1 MPRMQPSA
9 RPASL
14 RSSFF
19 FRIWPFRIHQT
30 SKGRRLQVKWQLLIG
45 WAAATSLI
53 GWLGVASG
61 AYLFIKYQVGFAQV
75 QFAQVALLPLKLE
88 DYKRSKGEF
97 WVREGMAAAERNQW
111 RDAFDLIRAGL
122 PAVPE
127 NREARILVAR
137 IYLMAG
143 RADQA
148 GDVLIEGIAYSSDKL
163 AYTREVLGF
172 LFAVQADQ
180 AVLKLCSKLLP
191 SHSSG
196 DPVRDLL
203 VGSKMIAHYNRDQFA
218 EAKELINSEG
228 VGNARQAQ
236 FVLARMD
243 WDRGLESY
251 ALDALR
257 GLVQQNPEDLEAY
270 QTLVVYL
277 RELNQYGE
285 IRRLTLARQ
294 LKFPE
299 QPQAYLDFI
308 QACAD
313 QKDLVRQEQAETEFM
328 IRFAD
333 QATVLLQLAEY
344 AARNGRPAVAS
355 AVLDRC
361 RALVKEEANAALH
374 LVSAHIQNRD
384 YTASLRAADIASE
397 DAKRW
402 NEVQKVYLQGL
413 RMVALA
419 GSGKVNESEAAQL
432 PILESRYLTANIA
445 TALATRLGEVGRAD
459 AARKFLERAVAVD
472 SLYQPAV
479 VQLLR
484 ADLKTKELPEL
495 LPLIE
500 RFTTL
505 RKPPVDLIH
514 ELRSK
519 FESDRSLFLPDRAA
533 WSARLVTRRA
543 R

>member
-1 MPRMQPSA
+1 MRSRAPSA
-9 RPASL
+9 TPRAASQSRL
-14 RSSFF
+14 SL
-19 FRIWPFRIHQT
+19 IWPLRVEKT
-30 SKGRRLQVKWQLLIG
+30 SHGKRWHVSWRRLAI
-45 WAAATSLI
+45 WAV
-53 GWLGVASG
+53 LGVFTTWLSIAAG
-61 AYLFIKYQVGFAQV
+61 AYYFIKYQVGFADVRFGQIV
-75 QFAQVALLPLKLE
+75 LLPLRL
-88 DYKRSKGEF
+88 DQYKRAKGEF
-97 WVREGMAAAERNQW
+97 WIREGMAATERNQW
-111 RDAFDLIRAGL
+111 RDAFDLLRVGL

-127 NREARILVAR
+127 NQEARIMVAR

-143 RADQA
+143 RPDQA
-148 GDVLIEGIAYSSDKL
+148 GDVLIEGIPYSTDKL
-163 AYTREVLGF
+163 SYGREVVGF
-172 LFAVQADQ
+172 LFTVQADE
-180 AVLKLCSKLLP
+180 AVLSLCDKLLP
-191 SHSSG
+191 QHPKG
-196 DPVRDLL
+196 DPLRALL
-203 VGSKMIAHYNRDQFA
+203 IGAKMIAHYNRDQFA
-218 EAKELINSEG
+218 EAKELIAAEKAESSPQAKL
-228 VGNARQAQ
+228 VFARI
-236 FVLARMD
+236 D

-251 ALDALR
+251 ALDTLR
-257 GLVQQNPEDLEAY
+257 SLTEQNPADSEAY
-270 QTLVVYL
+270 QTLTAYL
-277 RELNQYGE
+277 RALHQHGE
-285 IRRLTLARQ
+285 IRRISLARQ
-294 LKFPE
+294 LKLPE

-313 QKDLVRQEQAETEFM
+313 QKDLVRQEQAETEFL
-328 IRFAD
+328 IRFSD

-344 AARNGRPAVAS
+344 ASRNGRPTVAS
-355 AVLDRC
+355 AVLERC
-361 RALVKEEANAALH
+361 RALVKEEANATLH
-374 LVSAHIQNRD
+374 LVSAYLHTRD
-384 YTASLRAADIASE
+384 YDAALSTAAIAGE

-402 NEVQKVYLQGL
+402 NEVQKIYLQGL

-445 TALATRLGEVGRAD
+445 TALATRLGEVERAD

-514 ELRSK
+514 ELRGK